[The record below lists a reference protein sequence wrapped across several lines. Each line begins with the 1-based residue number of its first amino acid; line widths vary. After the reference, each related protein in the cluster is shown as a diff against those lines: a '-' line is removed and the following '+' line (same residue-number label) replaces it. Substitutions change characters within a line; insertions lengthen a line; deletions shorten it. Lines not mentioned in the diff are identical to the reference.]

1 MSLTRTPLEERVRD
15 ARHVSSLPL
24 IVSGVGVVTAGLLPL
39 AGSTLFTVGFL
50 IPAFT
55 SIALWIVLRATAAH
69 AGVGMGRERMGP
81 IAAVIAA
88 ISILTFLP
96 TMFAGPAFL
105 VEFVGPAFLVGVL
118 LFAIGWRLENRSQW
132 LAGLGVAVVSPFLF
146 NSFLQD
152 AAPESGLI
160 LGASYG
166 STPLSIDGVVLTIA
180 GITLVVLGINT
191 FRQETGRARGTRR

>member
-55 SIALWIVLRATAAH
+55 SIALWLVLRATAAH

-81 IAAVIAA
+81 VAAVIAT

-146 NSFLQD
+146 NSFLQG
-152 AAPESGLI
+152 AAAESGLTP
-160 LGASYG
+160 GDSYG
-166 STPLSIDGVVLTIA
+166 STPLSIDGVVLAIA
-180 GITLVVLGINT
+180 GITVVVLGIT
-191 FRQETGRARGTRR
+191 AFRQETGRARDTRR